1 MIAAYEEYAR
11 NGNHSLGQENGVLCV
26 CVCLFCFALLFGLKY
41 WEWNV
46 ASIRREFQPT

>member
-26 CVCLFCFALLFGLKY
+26 CVFVLFRVAVWAQVLGVECCLHQA
-41 WEWNV
+41 
-46 ASIRREFQPT
+46 